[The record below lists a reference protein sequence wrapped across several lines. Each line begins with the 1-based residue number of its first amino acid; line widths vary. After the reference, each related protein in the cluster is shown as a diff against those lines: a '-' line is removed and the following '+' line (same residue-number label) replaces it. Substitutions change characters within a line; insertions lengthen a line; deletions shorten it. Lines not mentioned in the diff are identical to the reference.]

1 MVAMNFLWATFPQ
14 GCRNVISMSE
24 WSASIVPELLLR
36 ALGRL
41 LRPLV
46 PMLIRNGITYPVIAD
61 LLRDLYVDVALR
73 DMLSDDKSR
82 TDSRVSL
89 LTGVH
94 RKEIRR
100 QRAAPPRDE
109 STPEVVTLSSQII
122 ARWLGAA
129 PWAGAGGVPHP
140 LPRSAAAGEPSF
152 DGLVEAVTKDV
163 RPRAVLDE
171 WLSQDLVRLDAQDRV
186 ILNAEAFVPRPGR
199 DEQMFYF
206 GRNLH
211 DHIAAAA
218 ANVSAVERAP
228 FLDRSVH
235 YDALPVAAAEQL
247 EAMGREAAIRMLLD
261 INRRAM
267 QLAEAHDPPTGPTR
281 RVNLGVYLFAEN
293 EPPATT
299 SKPDETGSR
308 P

>member
-1 MVAMNFLWATFPQ
+1 MT
-14 GCRNVISMSE
+14 
-24 WSASIVPELLLR
+24 
-36 ALGRL
+36 
-41 LRPLV
+41 
-46 PMLIRNGITYPVIAD
+46 AD
-61 LLRDLYVDVALR
+61 LLRDLYVDVALH
-73 DMLSDDKSR
+73 DVLTDDRAR

-100 QRAAPPRDE
+100 QRETPPQPDQG
-109 STPEVVTLSSQII
+109 SEVITLSSQII
-122 ARWLGAA
+122 ARWLGAS
-129 PWAGAGGVPHP
+129 PWAGEAGVPLP
-140 LPRSAAAGEPSF
+140 LPRAAAAGEPSF
-152 DGLVEAVTKDV
+152 DGLVAAVTKDL

-171 WLSQDLVRLDAQDRV
+171 WISQDLVRIDPQDRV
-186 ILNAEAFVPRPGR
+186 VLNVDAFVPRPGR

-218 ANVSAVERAP
+218 ANVSAVGKAP

-247 EAMGREAAIRMLLD
+247 QAMGRTAAVQMLLE

-267 QLAEAHDPPTGPTR
+267 ELAEAPNDTGGPTR
-281 RVNLGVYLFAEN
+281 RVNLGVYLFSEDDL
-293 EPPATT
+293 PAP
-299 SKPDETGSR
+299 SAGDAPAS

>member
-1 MVAMNFLWATFPQ
+1 
-14 GCRNVISMSE
+14 MSE
-24 WSASIVPELLLR
+24 RTSGPAPDLLLR
-36 ALGRL
+36 SLGRL

-46 PMLIRNGITYPVIAD
+46 RLLIRNGITYPVIAD
-61 LLRDLYVDVALR
+61 LLRDLYLDVALR
-73 DMLSDDKSR
+73 DILPDERAR

-100 QRAAPPRDE
+100 QRAAPARSEPI
-109 STPEVVTLSSQII
+109 PEAVTLSSQII

-129 PWAGAGGVPHP
+129 PWAGDGGVPRP
-140 LPRSAAAGEPSF
+140 LPRTAPPGEPSF
-152 DGLVEAVTKDV
+152 DGLVEAVTKDL

-171 WLSQDLVRLDAQDRV
+171 WISQNLVELDAEDRV
-186 ILNAEAFVPRPGR
+186 VLNVDAFVPRPGR

-206 GRNLH
+206 GRNLA

-218 ANVSAVERAP
+218 ANVSAVEKAP

-235 YDALPVAAAEQL
+235 YDAMPLVAAAEL
-247 EAMGREAAIRMLLD
+247 EALGREAAVRMLLE

-267 QLAEAHDPPTGPTR
+267 EVAEAHDPPTGPTR
-281 RVNLGVYLFAEN
+281 RVNLGVYLYVED
-293 EPPATT
+293 EPPPAA
-299 SKPDETGSR
+299 SGPGKAGEPA
-308 P
+308 

>member
-1 MVAMNFLWATFPQ
+1 
-14 GCRNVISMSE
+14 MSE
-24 WSASIVPELLLR
+24 RTVSPVPDLLLR
-36 ALGRL
+36 TLARL

-46 PMLIRNGITYPVIAD
+46 SLLIRSGVTYPVTAD

-73 DMLSDDKSR
+73 DILTDAKAR

-100 QRAAPPRDE
+100 QRATPGGDE
-109 STPEVVTLSSQII
+109 GTPEVVTLSSQII

-129 PWAGAGGVPHP
+129 PWAGAGGVPVP
-140 LPRSAAAGEPSF
+140 LPRAAPDGAPSF
-152 DGLVEAVTKDV
+152 DGLVASVTKDV

-171 WLSQDLVRLDAQDRV
+171 WLTQDLVRLDAQDRV
-186 ILNAEAFVPRPGR
+186 VLNVDSFVPRPGR

-218 ANVSAVERAP
+218 ANVSAVAKAP

-247 EAMGREAAIRMLLD
+247 EAMGREAAVRMLLD

-267 QLAEAHDPPTGPTR
+267 ELAEAHDPPTGPTR
-281 RVNLGVYLFAEN
+281 RVNLGVYLYAEDEASAPAAPSGATRPH
-293 EPPATT
+293 EPEPQ
-299 SKPDETGSR
+299 P
-308 P
+308 

>member
-1 MVAMNFLWATFPQ
+1 
-14 GCRNVISMSE
+14 MSE
-24 WSASIVPELLLR
+24 RTVGVVPDLLLR
-36 ALGRL
+36 ALSRL
-41 LRPLV
+41 LRPLISL
-46 PMLIRNGITYPVIAD
+46 LIRNGITYPVIAD

-73 DMLSDDKSR
+73 DILPNDRSR

-109 STPEVVTLSSQII
+109 ATPEVVTLSSQII

-129 PWAGAGGVPHP
+129 PWAGAGGVPLP
-140 LPRSAAAGEPSF
+140 LPRAAASGEPSF
-152 DGLVEAVTKDV
+152 DGLVEAVTKDL

-186 ILNAEAFVPRPGR
+186 VLNAEAFVPRPGR

-218 ANVSAVERAP
+218 ANVSAVDKAP

-247 EAMGREAAIRMLLD
+247 EVMGREAAIRMLLD

-267 QLAEAHDPPTGPTR
+267 QIAEAHDPPTGPTR
-281 RVNLGVYLFAEN
+281 RVNLGVYLFAE
-293 EPPATT
+293 
-299 SKPDETGSR
+299 DETPTTPPEPGEAGSR

>member
-1 MVAMNFLWATFPQ
+1 M
-14 GCRNVISMSE
+14 
-24 WSASIVPELLLR
+24 
-36 ALGRL
+36 
-41 LRPLV
+41 
-46 PMLIRNGITYPVIAD
+46 AD
-61 LLRDLYVDVALR
+61 VLRDLYVDVALR
-73 DMLSDDKSR
+73 DILADDRAR

-100 QRAAPPRDE
+100 QREAPPPPE
-109 STPEVVTLSSQII
+109 QGAEVVTLGSQII

-129 PWAGAGGVPHP
+129 PWAGDAGVPLP
-140 LPRSAAAGEPSF
+140 LPRAAAGGAPSF
-152 DGLVEAVTKDV
+152 DGLVETVTKDV

-171 WLSQDLVRLDAQDRV
+171 WISQDLVRIDAQDRV
-186 ILNAEAFVPRPGR
+186 VLNVDAFLPRPGR

-218 ANVSAVERAP
+218 ANVSAVGKAP

-235 YDALPVAAAEQL
+235 YDALPMAAAEKLQ
-247 EAMGREAAIRMLLD
+247 AMGRAAAVQMLLE

-267 QLAEAHDPPTGPTR
+267 ELADAADDSGGPTR
-281 RVNLGVYLFAEN
+281 RVNLGVYLYVADDV
-293 EPPATT
+293 PPAR
-299 SKPDETGSR
+299 DEAA
-308 P
+308 PA

>member
-1 MVAMNFLWATFPQ
+1 
-14 GCRNVISMSE
+14 MSE
-24 WSASIVPELLLR
+24 RTTNPVPDLLLR
-36 ALGRL
+36 TLGRL

-46 PMLIRNGITYPVIAD
+46 PLLIRNGITYPVMAD

-73 DMLSDDKSR
+73 DMLTDEKSR

-100 QRAAPPRDE
+100 QRAAPAREE
-109 STPEVVTLSSQII
+109 STPEVVTLGSQII

-129 PWAGAGGVPHP
+129 PWAGPGGVPLP
-140 LPRSAAAGEPSF
+140 LPRAATGDEPSF
-152 DGLVEAVTKDV
+152 DGLVAAVTKDV

-171 WLSQDLVRLDAQDRV
+171 WLSQDLVRLDAEDRV
-186 ILNAEAFVPRPGR
+186 VLNVEAFVPRPGR
-199 DEQMFYF
+199 DEQLFYF

-218 ANVSAVERAP
+218 ANVGAATKAP

-247 EAMGREAAIRMLLD
+247 EAMGREAAVRMLLE

-267 QLAEAHDPPTGPTR
+267 ELAEAHDPPTGPTR
-281 RVNLGVYLFAEN
+281 RVNLGVYLYAED
-293 EPPATT
+293 EPPPAA
-299 SKPDETGSR
+299 SGADESGRR

>member
-1 MVAMNFLWATFPQ
+1 
-14 GCRNVISMSE
+14 MSDNAPGPAP
-24 WSASIVPELLLR
+24 SLLLR
-36 ALGRL
+36 SLSRL

-46 PMLIRNGITYPVIAD
+46 RLLIRNGLTYPVTAD

-73 DMLSDDKSR
+73 DILTDDRSR

-100 QRAAPPRDE
+100 QRE
-109 STPEVVTLSSQII
+109 SPAQPEEGSEVVTLSSQII
-122 ARWLGAA
+122 ARWLGAS
-129 PWAGAGGVPHP
+129 PWAGEAGVPLP
-140 LPRSAAAGEPSF
+140 LPRAAGPGEPSF
-152 DGLVEAVTKDV
+152 DGLVEAVTKDL

-171 WLSQDLVRLDAQDRV
+171 WVSQDLVRIDAQDRV
-186 ILNAEAFVPRPGR
+186 VLNVDAFVPRPGR

-218 ANVSAVERAP
+218 ANVSAVGKAP

-235 YDALPVAAAEQL
+235 YDSLPVAAAEQL
-247 EAMGREAAIRMLLD
+247 QAMGRAAAVRMLLE

-267 QLAEAHDPPTGPTR
+267 ELAEANDPPVGPTR
-281 RVNLGVYLFAEN
+281 RVNLGVYLFAEDD
-293 EPPATT
+293 AG
-299 SKPDETGSR
+299 KDGS
-308 P
+308 PS

>member
-1 MVAMNFLWATFPQ
+1 
-14 GCRNVISMSE
+14 MSE
-24 WSASIVPELLLR
+24 RPSGPASELLLR
-36 ALGRL
+36 SLSRL

-46 PMLIRNGITYPVIAD
+46 RLLIQNGITYPVIAD
-61 LLRDLYVDVALR
+61 LVRDLFLDVAMRDILRDAR
-73 DMLSDDKSR
+73 AR

-100 QRAAPPRDE
+100 HRATAAAPEP
-109 STPEVVTLSSQII
+109 TPEVVTLSSQII
-122 ARWLGAA
+122 ARWLGAP
-129 PWAGAGGVPHP
+129 PWAGEGGTPHP
-140 LPRSAAAGEPSF
+140 LPRSAPAGEASF
-152 DGLVEAVTKDV
+152 DGLVEAVTKDM

-171 WLSQDLVRLDAQDRV
+171 WLSQGLVRIDPQDRV
-186 ILNAEAFVPRPGR
+186 VLNVSAFVPRPGR

-218 ANVSAVERAP
+218 ANVSAVGTAP

-235 YDALPVAAAEQL
+235 YDALPAAAAGQL
-247 EAMGREAAIRMLLD
+247 EAMGREAAVRMLLD

-267 QLAEAHDPPTGPTR
+267 ALAEDADPGAGPAVGPTR
-281 RVNLGVYLFAEN
+281 RVNLGVYLYVEDE
-293 EPPATT
+293 EPAAAPAADGAPGE
-299 SKPDETGSR
+299 SA
-308 P
+308 

>member
-1 MVAMNFLWATFPQ
+1 
-14 GCRNVISMSE
+14 MSE
-24 WSASIVPELLLR
+24 RPSGPASELLLR
-36 ALGRL
+36 SLSRL

-46 PMLIRNGITYPVIAD
+46 RLLIQNGITYPVIAE
-61 LLRDLYVDVALR
+61 LVRDLFLDVALR
-73 DMLSDDKSR
+73 DILRDARAR

-100 QRAAPPRDE
+100 HRAGAAQPEP
-109 STPEVVTLSSQII
+109 TPEVVTLSSQII

-129 PWAGAGGVPHP
+129 PWAEGAAPRP
-140 LPRSAAAGEPSF
+140 LPRSAPAGEASF

-171 WLSQDLVRLDAQDRV
+171 WLSQGLVQLDEHDRV
-186 ILNAEAFVPRPGR
+186 VLNVSAFVPRPGR

-218 ANVSAVERAP
+218 ANVTAAATAP

-235 YDALPVAAAEQL
+235 YDALPATVAGQL
-247 EAMGREAAIRMLLD
+247 EAMGREAAVRMLLD
-261 INRRAM
+261 INRHAM
-267 QLAEAHDPPTGPTR
+267 ALAENADPAAGPTR
-281 RVNLGVYLFAEN
+281 RVNLGVYLYVED
-293 EPPATT
+293 EPPAPPAAAAT
-299 SKPDETGSR
+299 PGGQA
-308 P
+308 